1 MSMKFQTVER
11 DSVFTRLDFRP
22 KIYMM
27 LVLTVVA
34 LIWES
39 PVVQLALAFLILIA
53 CFLSG
58 VKMKFIRTILLIMIP
73 FYLLLLVTHGFF
85 NISQVQ
91 SLTGKTELTNLF
103 SIPEAIGG

>member
-1 MSMKFQTVER
+1 MKFQTVER

-39 PVVQLALAFLILIA
+39 PVVQLVMAFLILIA

-58 VKMKFIRTILLIMIP
+58 VKMKLSGP
-73 FYLLLLVTHGFF
+73 FC
-85 NISQVQ
+85 
-91 SLTGKTELTNLF
+91 
-103 SIPEAIGG
+103 